1 MNQEKTS
8 GIKVGDFVKHKA
20 DKDIIF
26 QVVQILEPVRKGDCR
41 MLNCVCVT
49 DVHSYLETDTHKYEL
64 TEKDSDK
71 ITNHGV

>member
-1 MNQEKTS
+1 
-8 GIKVGDFVKHKA
+8 
-20 DKDIIF
+20 
-26 QVVQILEPVRKGDCR
+26 

>member
-1 MNQEKTS
+1 MHEEKTS
-8 GIKVGDFVKHKA
+8 EIQVGDFVKHKS

-41 MLNCVCVT
+41 MLNCTRVT

-64 TEKDSDK
+64 TDEDSDK
-71 ITNHGV
+71 ISNHGV